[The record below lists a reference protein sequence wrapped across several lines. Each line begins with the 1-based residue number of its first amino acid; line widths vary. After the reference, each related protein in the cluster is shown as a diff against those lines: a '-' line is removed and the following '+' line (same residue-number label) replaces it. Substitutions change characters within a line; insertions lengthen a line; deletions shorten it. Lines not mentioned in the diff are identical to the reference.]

1 MAIILS
7 SDHLERLCAARA
19 YDGLVWISSIL
30 CGCDTFRP
38 DEPGYGLPTLLFN
51 LVERLAWF
59 AQATRS
65 GVWTYFEATPPLV
78 QQGMLASLQEDA
90 SRPRFAEQY
99 RMGIRH
105 WREPPA
111 LEPVDAWMLAHDTCN
126 NDVCWSIVAAQRET
140 LQALVN
146 RP

>member
-1 MAIILS
+1 MSPDTACR
-7 SDHLERLCAARA
+7 HP
-19 YDGLVWISSIL
+19 SSIWSSAS
-30 CGCDTFRP
+30 
-38 DEPGYGLPTLLFN
+38 PGSRKPR
-51 LVERLAWF
+51 VPA
-59 AQATRS
+59 
-65 GVWTYFEATPPLV
+65 WTYFEATPPLV

-126 NDVCWSIVAAQRET
+126 NEVCWSIVAAQRET